1 MDLKL
6 QKCFVMW
13 KFLDSGL
20 KLDYSLLCKVWIS
33 TSQWL
38 LFVCVCSVHRSSPG
52 LGWNGRVGRQS
63 RLSSSSSTTEEDG
76 IFVNSASSKLLERAH
91 DILMSVTPSGFTLRP
106 HTESQINTSTVFC
119 PIVNYRIIVSM
130 VLFYSVVIL
139 STDMLEIE
147 RKFRLSVETSA
158 LLQRSLRSY
167 QLWGAVL

>member
-1 MDLKL
+1 M
-6 QKCFVMW
+6 
-13 KFLDSGL
+13 
-20 KLDYSLLCKVWIS
+20 LCKVWIF

-38 LFVCVCSVHRSSPG
+38 LFVCVCLVHRSSPG

-91 DILMSVTPSGFTLRP
+91 DILMSVTPSGFNLRP
-106 HTESQINTSTVFC
+106 HTESQINTDGFLSDYKLQNHC
-119 PIVNYRIIVSM
+119 QM
-130 VLFYSVVIL
+130 VLFYSVLIL
-139 STDMLEIE
+139 SIDMIEIE